1 MAYYPISID
10 LAGKPCLVV
19 GGGRVAFRKVVGLVR
34 AGATVTVIAKQF
46 IHKFTVLGERVRY
59 VERGFAEGDVI
70 QEYALVIGA
79 TDSLEVNKAV
89 AAACTEARVLC
100 NIVDNPELCGFIV
113 PSVLRRGPVTIAVS
127 TGGASPL
134 LARAIRKRIAENIG
148 PEYGAL
154 GAVLSRLRVAL
165 RRQIKEPGVRAR
177 FWESFF
183 ALDPV
188 ALVRNRGAARVEA
201 MGLDL
206 IESLDGG
213 RGNS

>member
-1 MAYYPISID
+1 
-10 LAGKPCLVV
+10 L
-19 GGGRVAFRKVVGLVR
+19 R
-34 AGATVTVIAKQF
+34 AGARVTVIAKRF
-46 IHKFTVLGERVRY
+46 IPRFTMLGERVCRL
-59 VERGFAEGDVI
+59 ERCFAEGDVVR
-70 QEYALVIGA
+70 EFALVIGA
-79 TDSLEVNKAV
+79 TDSLDVNMAI
-89 AAACTEARVLC
+89 AAACAEARVLC

-127 TGGASPL
+127 TGGASPF

-148 PEYGAL
+148 AEYGAL

-165 RRQIKEPGVRAR
+165 RQRIKEPGVRAR

-183 ALDPV
+183 AFDPV
-188 ALVRNRGAARVEA
+188 ALVGDRGAAHVEA

-206 IESLDGG
+206 MESLRDG